1 MDRSVYP
8 TMASV
13 ARWSWNLV
21 GIAAAAWV
29 LLQLLQAGRSVVVP
43 FMVGMLVAAL
53 LEPLSRRLRRWLPAY
68 LSAAVAMLTLLGV
81 VVTISWVSGA
91 QLSDGVRALFDELPR
106 LIQRL
111 EAWVVDSGLG
121 IGGDQV
127 ENVLER
133 AQAWVTD
140 NSGQIA
146 SQALAFSNS
155 AVSLVTAT
163 ALALITAFFVLGDGR
178 TIWNWIVGLLPE
190 RFHARTRNAGDGAW
204 GALQAYIRTQV
215 LVAAVDAA
223 GIGLGALLLGLPFVG
238 PIVLIVFLSAFI
250 PVVGAILSGALAVLI
265 ALADGGLTPALI
277 MVAVV
282 LAVQQLEGN
291 VLQPVLMGR
300 AVSLHPYAVL
310 IGVSL
315 GSFLM
320 GITGAVLAVPLMAM
334 VKTGFER
341 WGDPVGPDVAE
352 PPAPDGP
359 DDPDAESPAPAEE

>member
-1 MDRSVYP
+1 MDRSAYP

-13 ARWSWNLV
+13 ARWSWNMV

-29 LLQLLQAGRSVVVP
+29 LLQLLEAGRSVVIP
-43 FMVGMLVAAL
+43 FLVGLLIAAL
-53 LEPLSRRLRRWLPAY
+53 VEPLARLLRRWLPAY
-68 LSAAVAMLTLLGV
+68 AAAGIAMLSLLGLV
-81 VVTISWVSGA
+81 AVISWASGA
-91 QLSDGVRALFDELPR
+91 QLSNGVRALFDELPS

-121 IGGDQV
+121 IGGDQI

-178 TIWNWIVGLLPE
+178 TIWNWIVNLLPE
-190 RFHARTRNAGDGAW
+190 RFHQRTQNAGDGAW

-215 LVAAVDAA
+215 LVAAVDAV

-277 MVAVV
+277 MAGVV

-300 AVSLHPYAVL
+300 AVSIHPYAVL

-315 GSFLM
+315 GSFLL
-320 GITGAVLAVPLMAM
+320 GITGAFLAVPLMAM
-334 VKTGFER
+334 GKTAIER
-341 WGDPVGPDVAE
+341 WGDPIE
-352 PPAPDGP
+352 PEPVPVGP
-359 DDPDAESPAPAEE
+359 DDPDDGSESTARTEE